1 MRRDRKSELLNEAIG
16 SVPSYMQWSVK
27 EVEEIFS
34 SFINIFKSIG
44 SSVKLLKD
52 TLVLNFRVISA
63 SIRGDRTKIAAA
75 YEKFGVEREK
85 YEKDTYEHLEYF
97 RKAYTDPTLDNVWGV
112 GPKILAVAANPLL
125 FLSFRNSAKIGGKG
139 SSDDS
144 DGKPPPTIE
153 RDEGG
158 EEGGGGAS
166 PRLDQALKFFG
177 YRGSA
182 QSLREAA
189 GQPPTIP
196 VARPP
201 NPASTQQKGAPQ
213 LSQDEMKRI
222 EEMKKLAA
230 QAIPREIE
238 NIKQVSGILQGK
250 VAAIKAVVDSKDF
263 DSLERSLSVL
273 SASGVKALTAGVQS
287 SRKKIEADL
296 KRQSQE
302 DPEKF
307 KADVER
313 LKKETPDI
321 TDTDGVQVML
331 KAAFGAAKSQ
341 IQKELTT
348 TYQQLVNDA
357 NKSLGLPID
366 ATTKSML
373 EKTSLGQKYLTEI
386 NNFQVQLQTGAVA
399 VAAAK
404 K

>member
-1 MRRDRKSELLNEAIG
+1 MRHDRKGELLNEALG
-16 SVPSYMQWSVK
+16 SVPSYMQWSAK
-27 EVEEIFS
+27 EVGEIFK

-63 SIRGDRTKIAAA
+63 SIQGDRSKIAAA
-75 YEKFGVEREK
+75 YDKFKTEREK

-97 RKAYTDPTLDNVWGV
+97 RKAYTDPTLDNVGGV
-112 GPKILAVAANPLL
+112 GPKILAIAANPLL
-125 FLSFRNSAKIGGKG
+125 FLSFRNSAKI
-139 SSDDS
+139 
-144 DGKPPPTIE
+144 DGKVDPRDPDKSPSPTAE
-153 RDEGG
+153 PDEGD
-158 EEGGGGAS
+158 EEVGRGAS

-177 YRGSA
+177 YKGSA
-182 QSLREAA
+182 RSLREAI
-189 GQPPTIP
+189 GQPPASP
-196 VARPP
+196 APRPA
-201 NPASTQQKGAPQ
+201 NPASIQQKGAPQ
-213 LSQDEMKRI
+213 LSQEEMKRI
-222 EEMKKLAA
+222 EDMKKLAA
-230 QAIPREIE
+230 QAIPKEIE

-250 VAAIKAVVDSKDF
+250 VAAIKAVVESKDF
-263 DSLERSLSVL
+263 DSLERSLAVL
-273 SASGVKALTAGVQS
+273 SSSGVKALTAGVQS

-341 IQKELTT
+341 IQRELTA

-373 EKTSLGQKYLTEI
+373 QKTPLGQKYLAEI
-386 NNFQVQLQTGAVA
+386 DKFQVQLQTGAVA

>member
-1 MRRDRKSELLNEAIG
+1 
-16 SVPSYMQWSVK
+16 
-27 EVEEIFS
+27 
-34 SFINIFKSIG
+34 
-44 SSVKLLKD
+44 
-52 TLVLNFRVISA
+52 
-63 SIRGDRTKIAAA
+63 
-75 YEKFGVEREK
+75 
-85 YEKDTYEHLEYF
+85 
-97 RKAYTDPTLDNVWGV
+97 
-112 GPKILAVAANPLL
+112 
-125 FLSFRNSAKIGGKG
+125 
-139 SSDDS
+139 
-144 DGKPPPTIE
+144 
-153 RDEGG
+153 
-158 EEGGGGAS
+158 
-166 PRLDQALKFFG
+166 
-177 YRGSA
+177 
-182 QSLREAA
+182 
-189 GQPPTIP
+189 
-196 VARPP
+196 
-201 NPASTQQKGAPQ
+201 
-213 LSQDEMKRI
+213 MKRI

-373 EKTSLGQKYLTEI
+373 EKTPLGQKSLTEI

-399 VAAAK
+399 VAAASS
-404 K
+404 